1 MPDWTK
7 ADIDELVAGNTCVQ
21 YFSDNLREEVRRDF
35 YLAAGLTAFGAPKP
49 EKVRCWIHDTHG
61 RKYFHVGEPDHTPY
75 VDGTDG
81 SKCSIIPGTFVP
93 DGAE

>member
-1 MPDWTK
+1 MSKLTK

-49 EKVRCWIHDTHG
+49 EKVRCWM
-61 RKYFHVGEPDHTPY
+61 V
-75 VDGTDG
+75 TDG
-81 SKCSIIPGTFVP
+81 GRYPSFLPEENGLPMIRGTEGVTATRGWFVP
-93 DGAE
+93 AD